1 MSILGIRVNGG
12 TGLIPPLS
20 VAKVAVHSGGPWW
33 SMVVLIPNPLEDL
46 VARNPK
52 RVARTMNDILHRDI
66 AKAEAAA
73 MLPGHFGI
81 FPFFSKWFSLV
92 SGEELC

>member
-1 MSILGIRVNGG
+1 MSILGIRVTGG

-33 SMVVLIPNPLEDL
+33 SMVVLVPNPLEDF

-52 RVARTMNDILHRDI
+52 RVARSMNDILHRDI

-73 MLPGHFGI
+73 TLSGHLGI
-81 FPFFSKWFSLV
+81 FSSVSKWFSLV
-92 SGEELC
+92 SSEELC